1 MNFQI
6 KKFNIETIRERCE
19 IDSRKS
25 PMIVIIGKKDTGKS
39 FLVRDILCNT
49 QSAFPIGTVISG
61 TEVANE
67 FFQHM
72 VPSKLIHDKYQ
83 PEIVMGVIKRQLGA
97 KTQRNADKNRNG
109 GNSGIDP
116 RAFLILDDCLYDSS
130 WIKEEST
137 RYVFMNGRHID
148 LMTIITMQY
157 PLGITPNLRTNVDF
171 IFILRETILGN
182 RRRIYENYAGMFPT
196 FEMFCQFM
204 DQCTENF
211 EGLVICN
218 GVQSNRLEDQVFWYK
233 ASDHPPFRMCGDSL
247 WADNKPFSS
256 SMLAQDEYNPEN
268 LRKKNSSPWTHVNV
282 KQEGK
287 DARR

>member
-6 KKFNIETIRERCE
+6 KKFNIDTLRDRCE
-19 IDSRKS
+19 MDSRKS

-72 VPSKLIHDKYQ
+72 IPSKLIHDKYE
-83 PEIVMGVIKRQLGA
+83 PGIVMGVIKRQLGA
-97 KTQRNADKNRNG
+97 KTARNGDKNRGG
-109 GNSGIDP
+109 GNSNIDT
-116 RAFLILDDCLYDSS
+116 RAFLILDDCLYDAS

-171 IFILRETILGN
+171 VFILRETILGN

-211 EGLVICN
+211 ECLVICN
-218 GVQSNRLEDQVFWYK
+218 GVQSNKLEDQVFWYK
-233 ASDHPPFRMCGDSL
+233 ASDHPTFRMCSDSL
-247 WADNKPFSS
+247 WIDNKPFSS
-256 SMLAQDEYNPEN
+256 SMLSQDEYNPGAMQ
-268 LRKKNSSPWTHVNV
+268 KKSSSPWIHV
-282 KQEGK
+282 KQQGK
-287 DARR
+287 NN

>member
-6 KKFNIETIRERCE
+6 KKFNIETLRDRCE
-19 IDSRKS
+19 MDSRKS

-97 KTQRNADKNRNG
+97 KTARNGDKNRSG
-109 GNSGIDP
+109 GNSSIDT
-116 RAFLILDDCLYDSS
+116 RAFLILDDCLYDAT

-171 IFILRETILGN
+171 VFILRETILGN

-211 EGLVICN
+211 ECLVICN
-218 GVQSNRLEDQVFWYK
+218 GVQSNKLEDQVFWYK
-233 ASDHPPFRMCGDSL
+233 ASDHPSFRMCSDSL
-247 WADNKPFSS
+247 WIDNKPFSS
-256 SMLAQDEYNPEN
+256 SMLAQDEYNPGAIQ
-268 LRKKNSSPWTHVNV
+268 KKSSSPWIHV
-282 KQEGK
+282 KQQGK
-287 DARR
+287 NN

>member
-6 KKFNIETIRERCE
+6 KKFNIETLRDRCE
-19 IDSRKS
+19 MDSRKS

-72 VPSKLIHDKYQ
+72 IPSKLIHDKYE
-83 PEIVMGVIKRQLGA
+83 PGIVMGVIKRQLGA
-97 KTQRNADKNRNG
+97 KTARNGDKHRGG
-109 GNSGIDP
+109 GNSNIDT
-116 RAFLILDDCLYDSS
+116 RAFLILDDCLYDAS

-171 IFILRETILGN
+171 VFILRETILGN

-211 EGLVICN
+211 ECLVICN
-218 GVQSNRLEDQVFWYK
+218 GVQSNKLEDQVFWYK
-233 ASDHPPFRMCGDSL
+233 ASDHPSFRMCSDSL
-247 WADNKPFSS
+247 WIDNKPFSS
-256 SMLAQDEYNPEN
+256 SMLSQDEYNPGAMQ
-268 LRKKNSSPWTHVNV
+268 KKSSSPWIHV
-282 KQEGK
+282 KQQGK
-287 DARR
+287 NN

>member
-6 KKFNIETIRERCE
+6 KKFNIDTLRDRCE

-25 PMIVIIGKKDTGKS
+25 PMIVVIGKKDTGKS
-39 FLVRDILCNT
+39 FLVRDILFNT
-49 QSAFPIGTVISG
+49 QHEFPIGTVISG

-72 VPSKLIHDKYQ
+72 VPSKLIHDKYN
-83 PEIVMGVIKRQLGA
+83 PSIVMNVIKRQLGV
-97 KTQRNADKNRNG
+97 KTSRNDDKKRNG
-109 GNSGIDP
+109 GNSSIDP
-116 RAFLILDDCLYDSS
+116 RAFLILDDCLYDAS

-171 IFILRETILGN
+171 VFILRESIVNN
-182 RRRIYENYAGMFPT
+182 RRRIYDNYAGMFPT

-211 EGLVICN
+211 ECLVICN
-218 GVQSNRLEDQVFWYK
+218 GVQSNKLEDQVFWYK
-233 ASDHPPFRMCGDSL
+233 AADHPPFHLCGDSL
-247 WADNKPFSS
+247 WVDNKPFSS
-256 SMLAQDEYNPEN
+256 SMLAQDEYSPDAM
-268 LRKKNSSPWTHVNV
+268 RKKSSNPWVHV

-287 DARR
+287 EKR

>member
-6 KKFNIETIRERCE
+6 KKFNIETIRDRCE

-25 PMIVIIGKKDTGKS
+25 PMIVVIGKKDTGKS
-39 FLVRDILCNT
+39 FLVKDILYHT
-49 QSAFPIGTVISG
+49 QNAFPVGTVISG

-72 VPSKLIHDKYQ
+72 VPSKLIHDKYK
-83 PEIVMGVIKRQLGA
+83 PDIVMNTIKRQLA
-97 KTQRNADKNRNG
+97 VKTHRNQDKHRNG
-109 GNSGIDP
+109 GNSNVDP

-130 WIKEEST
+130 WIREEST

-171 IFILRETILGN
+171 IFILRETMINN
-182 RRRIYENYAGMFPT
+182 RKRIYDNYAGMFPT

-204 DQCTENF
+204 DQCTENY
-211 EGLVICN
+211 ECLVICN
-218 GVQSNRLEDQVFWYK
+218 GVSSNKLEDQVCWYK
-233 ASDHPPFRMCGDSL
+233 AAEHPPFKLCDDTL
-247 WADNKPFSS
+247 WVDNKPFSS
-256 SMLAQDEYNPEN
+256 AMLSADEFDPMAIK
-268 LRKKNSSPWTHVNV
+268 KKNNSPWIHV
-282 KQEGK
+282 KKEGATK
-287 DARR
+287 

>member
-6 KKFNIETIRERCE
+6 KKFNIETIRDRCE

-25 PMIVIIGKKDTGKS
+25 PMIVVIGKKDTGKS
-39 FLVRDILCNT
+39 FLVKDILYNT
-49 QSAFPIGTVISG
+49 QACFPVGTVISG

-72 VPSKLIHDKYQ
+72 VPSKLIHDKYK
-83 PEIVMGVIKRQLGA
+83 PDIVMNVIKRQLA
-97 KTQRNADKNRNG
+97 IKTSRNRDKGKSG
-109 GNSGIDP
+109 GDSQVDP
-116 RAFLILDDCLYDSS
+116 RAFLILDDCLYDST
-130 WIKEEST
+130 WIREEST

-171 IFILRETILGN
+171 IFILRETMINN
-182 RRRIYENYAGMFPT
+182 RKRIYDNYAGMFPT

-211 EGLVICN
+211 ECLVICN

-233 ASDHPPFRMCGDSL
+233 ASEHPPFKLCDDSL
-247 WADNKPFSS
+247 WVDNKPFSS
-256 SMLAQDEYNPEN
+256 AMLAADEFDPMAVK
-268 LRKKNSSPWTHVNV
+268 KKNNSPWVHVR
-282 KQEGK
+282 KEGK
-287 DARR
+287 

>member
-1 MNFQI
+1 MSLNFAI
-6 KKFNIETIRERCE
+6 KKFDINMLKDRCE
-19 IDSRKS
+19 MDSRKS
-25 PMIVIIGKKDTGKS
+25 PMIVLIGKKDTGKS
-39 FLVRDILCNT
+39 FLVRDILFHT
-49 QSAFPIGTVISG
+49 QACFPIGTVISA

-72 VPSKLIHDKYQ
+72 VPSKLIHDKYT
-83 PEIVMGVIKRQLGA
+83 PSIVTNVIKRQLGV
-97 KTQRNADKNRNG
+97 KTARNEEKKRTG
-109 GNSGIDP
+109 GNSSTDP
-116 RAFLILDDCLYDSS
+116 RAFLILDDCLFDGS

-137 RYVFMNGRHID
+137 RYIFMNGRHID
-148 LMTIITMQY
+148 VMTIITMQY

-171 IFILRETILGN
+171 IFILRENITAN

-211 EGLVICN
+211 ECLVICN

-233 ASDHPPFRMCGDSL
+233 ASDHPQFHLCDNSL

-256 SMLAQDEYNPEN
+256 TMLAQDEYSADTM
-268 LRKKNSSPWTHVNV
+268 RKKSNSPWVHV
-282 KQEGK
+282 KQQGK
-287 DARR
+287 DKH

>member
-6 KKFNIETIRERCE
+6 KKFNIETLRDRCE
-19 IDSRKS
+19 MDSRKS

-83 PEIVMGVIKRQLGA
+83 PEIVTGVIKRQLGA
-97 KTQRNADKNRNG
+97 KTARNGDKNRSG
-109 GNSGIDP
+109 GNSSIDT
-116 RAFLILDDCLYDSS
+116 RAFLILDDCLYDAT

-171 IFILRETILGN
+171 VFILRETILGN

-211 EGLVICN
+211 ECLVICN
-218 GVQSNRLEDQVFWYK
+218 GVQSNKLEDQVFWYK
-233 ASDHPPFRMCGDSL
+233 ASDHPSFRMCSDSL
-247 WADNKPFSS
+247 WIDNKPFSS
-256 SMLAQDEYNPEN
+256 SMLAQDEYNPGAIQ
-268 LRKKNSSPWTHVNV
+268 KKSSSPWIHV
-282 KQEGK
+282 KQQGK
-287 DARR
+287 NN

>member
-6 KKFNIETIRERCE
+6 KKFNIGMIRERCE

-39 FLVRDILCNT
+39 FLVRDILSNN
-49 QSAFPIGTVISG
+49 QDAFPIGTVISG

-72 VPSKLIHDKYQ
+72 VPSKLIHDKYK
-83 PEIVMGVIKRQLGA
+83 PEIVMSVIKRQLGA
-97 KTQRNADKNRNG
+97 KTQRNTEKNRNG
-109 GNSGIDP
+109 GNSSTDP
-116 RAFLILDDCLYDSS
+116 RAFLILDDCLYDAT

-171 IFILRETILGN
+171 VFILRETILGN
-182 RRRIYENYAGMFPT
+182 RKRIYENYAGMFPT
-196 FEMFCQFM
+196 FDMFCQFM

-211 EGLVICN
+211 ECIVICN

-233 ASDHPPFRMCGDSL
+233 ASDHPPFRLCGDSL

-256 SMLAQDEYNPEN
+256 SMLSQDEYNPGN
-268 LRKKNSSPWTHVNV
+268 MQRKNSGPWVNV
-282 KQEGK
+282 KKGT
-287 DARR
+287 